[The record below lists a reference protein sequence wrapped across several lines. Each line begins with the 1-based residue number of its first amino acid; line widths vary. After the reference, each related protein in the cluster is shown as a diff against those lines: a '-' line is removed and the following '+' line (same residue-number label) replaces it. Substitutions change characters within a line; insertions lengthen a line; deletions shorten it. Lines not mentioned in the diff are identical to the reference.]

1 MALTQQSRTE
11 IYTALTSI
19 IPDQAV
25 EEMLSYFPARDLDEP
40 ASKDYIETRI
50 AAVQVQMSDMEA
62 RLTQAMHAEINGL
75 RAELVDRIDAQGTA
89 LGDRIDTLEARID
102 TQIAVLHTKI
112 DQQGDRLDARIDRFE
127 ERMDARFRHQTQLMV
142 AVMVAVPSII
152 AAVQA
157 YLG

>member
-89 LGDRIDTLEARID
+89 LGDRIDT
-102 TQIAVLHTKI
+102 QIAVLHTKI